1 MENHTGTRSES
12 TDFMRVRGASPGERR
27 AETQPR
33 YDFYGPRL
41 WCLGSHVTIRS
52 RPPSSFHSCS
62 SAPARQIY
70 RRGQTEHPQG
80 LPCEAQENAAGFSVS
95 QSKNFGD
102 EARERESAHFSGDR
116 CTHLPVYFTSGKCP
130 GLLIH
135 TQSSFGQIFSSND
148 LTCLLGYII
157 HHFILEKVNNLT
169 CMTKVPRGRASRGY
183 RKILEEIMKYIQGW
197 PLRHAVP

>member
-1 MENHTGTRSES
+1 
-12 TDFMRVRGASPGERR
+12 MRGRGASPGERR

-52 RPPSSFHSCS
+52 RPHSSFHSCS

-80 LPCEAQENAAGFSVS
+80 LPCEAQENAAGSPSHSRKISETKLVKESLLIS
-95 QSKNFGD
+95 Q
-102 EARERESAHFSGDR
+102 AIAAPI
-116 CTHLPVYFTSGKCP
+116 LPVYFTSGKCP

-197 PLRHAVP
+197 LVGRVAL